1 MTSQTGQIAP
11 PRLAE
16 LEILDL
22 EVAYGDFQVLWGVSL
37 SVGGGEISCLLGANG
52 SGKTPLL
59 NAVAGMVRPKAGQ
72 VLFEGQPVAG
82 LATHKLVDRGLVLV
96 PERRRLYPDM
106 TVWENL
112 WMGGWSRRA
121 RAARRTSLEEV
132 YDYSPSLRE
141 KATQPADELSGG
153 QQQMVAIG
161 RGLMARPRFLILD
174 EPFLGISQHMVGV
187 ISEVLQRINKTGMS
201 ILLIDQ
207 DVHRALTL
215 SARAFVLDGGRLVL
229 EGDAKELLQGDAIRK
244 IYMGDQAS
252 SAADGGG

>member
-22 EVAYGDFQVLWGVSL
+22 EGAYGDFQGLWGVSL
-37 SVGGGEISCLLGANG
+37 SVPAGGRSGGEQRRGPIGGALGAR
-52 SGKTPLL
+52 PL
-59 NAVAGMVRPKAGQ
+59 
-72 VLFEGQPVAG
+72 
-82 LATHKLVDRGLVLV
+82 
-96 PERRRLYPDM
+96 
-106 TVWENL
+106 
-112 WMGGWSRRA
+112 
-121 RAARRTSLEEV
+121 
-132 YDYSPSLRE
+132 
-141 KATQPADELSGG
+141 
-153 QQQMVAIG
+153 
-161 RGLMARPRFLILD
+161 FLTLG

-252 SAADGGG
+252 SAAD

>member
-37 SVGGGEISCLLGANG
+37 SVPAGEISCLLGPNG
-52 SGKTPLL
+52 SGKSTLL

-96 PERRRLYPDM
+96 PERRRLDPDM
-106 TVWENL
+106 PVGETL

-121 RAARRTSLEEV
+121 GAARRTSLEEV
-132 YDYSPSLRE
+132 YDYFPSLRE

-153 QQQMVAIG
+153 QQQKGGIG
-161 RGLMARPRFLILD
+161 RGL
-174 EPFLGISQHMVGV
+174 VG
-187 ISEVLQRINKTGMS
+187 SR
-201 ILLIDQ
+201 
-207 DVHRALTL
+207 
-215 SARAFVLDGGRLVL
+215 
-229 EGDAKELLQGDAIRK
+229 
-244 IYMGDQAS
+244 
-252 SAADGGG
+252 